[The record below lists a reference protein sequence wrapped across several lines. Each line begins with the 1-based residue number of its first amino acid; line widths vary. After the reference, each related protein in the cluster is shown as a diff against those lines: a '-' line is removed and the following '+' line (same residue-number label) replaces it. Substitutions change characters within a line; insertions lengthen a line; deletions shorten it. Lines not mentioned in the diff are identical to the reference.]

1 MNLRVLYQNFITYS
15 CVRYKR
21 DVNDD
26 DDDIDALFSKKRNRH
41 NRRRRSSREMRVL
54 LCISRR
60 GDEHERGYES
70 REERLV
76 VLFGV
81 VCVPRGISSSSST
94 TERIRNNNE
103 SNVF

>member
-1 MNLRVLYQNFITYS
+1 MNLRVLSQNFITYS

-54 LCISRR
+54 LCIS
-60 GDEHERGYES
+60 
-70 REERLV
+70 
-76 VLFGV
+76 
-81 VCVPRGISSSSST
+81 
-94 TERIRNNNE
+94 
-103 SNVF
+103 